1 MNAGELALTIVVVAA
16 VTLALTLWTMRRKAS
31 TWSGEVETVREVRR
45 TRQRDENA
53 PRTTKY
59 YVQIRARTDA
69 GKRVKV
75 ELEKHVFQRLYPTG
89 LEPGDRITK
98 QAGEWYPTLS
108 DTGDTMPQAAQ
119 RL

>member
-1 MNAGELALTIVVVAA
+1 MDAGELILTIVVVAA
-16 VTLALTLWTMRRKAS
+16 VTLALTIWTMRRKAS
-31 TWSGEVETVREVRR
+31 TWSGEVEKVREISR
-45 TRQRDENA
+45 TRQRDDNA

-75 ELEKHVFQRLYPTG
+75 ELERHVFQRLYPTG

-98 QAGEWYPTLS
+98 KAGEWHPTLES
-108 DTGDTMPQAAQ
+108 VGP
-119 RL
+119 